1 MNIPEIT
8 ADLDR
13 FLGDSKDGTDTT
25 LNDNSVDASTIGGLQ
40 AVQSFLHTEMI
51 AVEGRILANEQNIE
65 RLQNVIEE
73 VKGIIEKLEEVIAND
88 FPEVREQLEGG
99 IEDIAELIKL
109 IEEIKKRA
117 IEECGYDPLFFN
129 EILEQMNFNKEET
142 ELLLQKL
149 EEEYTS
155 FGNHLQSL
163 NELSTDLNDKIA
175 IIEAQNSSLAVQ
187 MNEITSLM
195 ASIDQQMKESEEQKQ
210 VEELKKQ
217 EELAEQEEEEK
228 KQEEEEERKPDVP
241 DQEEEIE
248 IIVEERK

>member
-1 MNIPEIT
+1 M
-8 ADLDR
+8 
-13 FLGDSKDGTDTT
+13 
-25 LNDNSVDASTIGGLQ
+25 
-40 AVQSFLHTEMI
+40 
-51 AVEGRILANEQNIE
+51 
-65 RLQNVIEE
+65 
-73 VKGIIEKLEEVIAND
+73 
-88 FPEVREQLEGG
+88 
-99 IEDIAELIKL
+99 

-117 IEECGYDPLFFN
+117 IEESGYDPLFFN

-210 VEELKKQ
+210 VEELEKQ
-217 EELAEQEEEEK
+217 EELVEQEEEERKQDEEEEK
-228 KQEEEEERKPDVP
+228 KKEEEEERKPDEEEEKKQDEP
-241 DQEEEIE
+241 AQEEELE
-248 IIVEERK
+248 IIVEERN